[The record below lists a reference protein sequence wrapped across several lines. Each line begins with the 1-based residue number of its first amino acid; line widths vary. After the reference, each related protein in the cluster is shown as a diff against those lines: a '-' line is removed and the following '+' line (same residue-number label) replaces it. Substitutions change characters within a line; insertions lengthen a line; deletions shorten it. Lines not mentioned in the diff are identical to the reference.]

1 MSLRMANP
9 EDLEYLAKLLDGRDG
24 LADRLDE
31 AFTRAAQLGVTGH
44 LAPLKPIRPWTR
56 DQAKDLRM
64 RALRLRLENGD
75 PTAGLLLVGA
85 TPKELEKYGPK
96 ITPETFLLA
105 NSVAASDTP
114 EAKKLGRRKGEM
126 FGDWI
131 ARLEAHALV
140 QVPGLNL
147 HEPSLVEFIKI
158 GGDAVNV
165 AAAAQTVVGS
175 GASWTNVMVGNAV
188 KTGRLGPAKVALQTR
203 WGQPGS
209 NFALRWASRRLGRY
223 NPAIRSLS
231 APGSWLPGQLG
242 SMAARSP
249 AYQMVADVPFTS
261 GALGDRWGRGMDAA
275 RRNRFMHARLF
286 RTTPNQALNFL
297 AGSDEVAKLHGGV
310 THSGQAVT
318 RAGQANLL
326 TVGRSGGFRAAV
338 KTAGMWRGAGVV
350 GSVSA
355 AGFSVAN
362 IVTMNHGKE
371 WKKSKAG
378 YTANYAEFAFNASL
392 TAATVAPNPVTV
404 GLAVGTGV
412 VYGGLKTVEHW
423 DDVKKGAGKAVDWVG
438 DNASKA
444 GAGMLDGARK
454 LSGALNPFD

>member
-44 LAPLKPIRPWTR
+44 LAPLKPLRPWTR

-64 RALRLRLENGD
+64 RALRLRLEHGD

-105 NSVAASDTP
+105 NSVAASDAP
-114 EAKKLGRRKGEM
+114 EAKKLTRRKGEM

-147 HEPSLVEFIKI
+147 HEPTLTEYLKL
-158 GGDAVNV
+158 GGDTLNV

-188 KTGRLGPAKVALQTR
+188 KAGRLGPIKEALQVR
-203 WGQPGS
+203 WRQPGS
-209 NFALRWASRRLGRY
+209 NRPQQWASRMLQKYDPR
-223 NPAIRSLS
+223 IRSLS

-242 SMAARSP
+242 NMAARSP
-249 AYQMVADVPFTS
+249 AYQMAADVPFTA
-261 GALGDRWGRGMDAA
+261 GFLGDRWGDGVNAA
-275 RRNRFMHARLF
+275 RRNRFMDVRVLRL
-286 RTTPNQALNFL
+286 TPNQALNFL
-297 AGSDEVAKLHGGV
+297 AGSDEVAKRHGGL

-326 TVGRSGGFRAAV
+326 KVGRSGGFRAAV

-350 GSVSA
+350 GSAGAV
-355 AGFSVAN
+355 GFSVAN
-362 IVTMNHGKE
+362 VVTMDHGKE

-378 YTANYAEFAFNASL
+378 YLANYAEGVFNASL

-412 VYGGLKTVEHW
+412 VYGGLKVVEHW
-423 DDVKKGAGKAVDWVG
+423 DDVKKGGDKVANWVG
-438 DNASKA
+438 DKASDV
-444 GAGMLDGARK
+444 GGGILDGAKK

>member
-1 MSLRMANP
+1 MANP
-9 EDLEYLAKLLDGRDG
+9 EGLECLAKLLDGRDG

-31 AFTRAAQLGVTGH
+31 SFTRAAQLGVTGH
-44 LAPLKPIRPWTR
+44 LAPLKPMRPWAR

-105 NSVAASDTP
+105 NSVAASDAP

-140 QVPGLNL
+140 QVPGVNL
-147 HEPSLVEFIKI
+147 HEQSLAEFIKI
-158 GGDAVNV
+158 GGDALNV

-188 KTGRLGPAKVALQTR
+188 KVGRLGPVKEALQTR
-203 WGQPGS
+203 WGEPGS
-209 NFALRWASRRLGRY
+209 NFVHRWASRRLGRY
-223 NPAIRSLS
+223 NPTIRSLS

-242 SMAARSP
+242 NMAARSP

-261 GALGDRWGRGMDAA
+261 GALGDHWGSGMDAA
-275 RRNRFMHARLF
+275 RRNRFMQVRLLRRF
-286 RTTPNQALNFL
+286 TPNQALNFF
-297 AGSDEVAKLHGGV
+297 AGSDEAARRYGGS

-318 RAGQANLL
+318 RAGQASLWK
-326 TVGRSGGFRAAV
+326 VGREGGFRAAV
-338 KTAGMWRGAGVV
+338 KTAGVWRGMGVV
-350 GSVSA
+350 GSLSA
-355 AGFSVAN
+355 TGFTVAN
-362 IVTMNHGKE
+362 IATMDHGKE
-371 WKKSKAG
+371 WKKSRAG
-378 YTANYAEFAFNASL
+378 YAANYAEFAFNASL
-392 TAATVAPNPVTV
+392 TAATVAPNPVSV

-412 VYGGLKTVEHW
+412 VYGGLKAVEHW
-423 DDVKKGAGKAVDWVG
+423 DDVKKGAGKAVDWIG
-438 DNASKA
+438 EKASDA
-444 GAGMLDGARK
+444 GAGILDGAKK
-454 LSGALNPFD
+454 LSSALNPFD

>member
-1 MSLRMANP
+1 MANP

-44 LAPLKPIRPWTR
+44 LAPLKPLRPWTR

-64 RALRLRLENGD
+64 RALRLRLEHGD

-105 NSVAASDTP
+105 NSVAASDAP
-114 EAKKLGRRKGEM
+114 EAKKLTRRKGEM

-140 QVPGLNL
+140 QVPGVNL
-147 HEPSLVEFIKI
+147 HEPSLAEFIKI
-158 GGDAVNV
+158 GGDALNV

-188 KTGRLGPAKVALQTR
+188 KVGRLVPLKEALQAR
-203 WGQPGS
+203 WMQPGS
-209 NFALRWASRRLGRY
+209 NRLQRWASDVLRSR
-223 NPAIRSLS
+223 NPTVRSLS

-242 SMAARSP
+242 NMAARSP
-249 AYQMVADVPFTS
+249 AYQLAADVPFTS
-261 GALGDRWGRGMDAA
+261 GFLGDRWAGGLDAA
-275 RRNRFMHARLF
+275 RQNRFMNARLLRF
-286 RTTPNQALNFL
+286 TPNQALNFF
-297 AGSDEVAKLHGGV
+297 AGSDEIAKRYGGF
-310 THSGQAVT
+310 THSRQAVT

-326 TVGRSGGFRAAV
+326 RVGSKGGFRAAV
-338 KTAGMWRGAGVV
+338 KTAGLWRGAGVV
-350 GSVSA
+350 GSVGA
-355 AGFSVAN
+355 AGFSAAN
-362 IVTMNHGKE
+362 IATMDHGKE
-371 WKKSKAG
+371 WKKNKAG
-378 YTANYAEFAFNASL
+378 YLANYAEFGFNTAL

-404 GLAVGTGV
+404 GLAVGTGI
-412 VYGGLKTVEHW
+412 VYGGLKLAGNW
-423 DDVKKGAGKAVDWVG
+423 SDVKKGAGKSADWVG
-438 DNASKA
+438 DKMSDVGGNV
-444 GAGMLDGARK
+444 LDGAKK
-454 LSGALNPFD
+454 LSSTLNPFD